1 MIRTAINGFGRIGR
15 HAFKAAWGRKN
26 LEIVAVNDPAL
37 LPWKKLK
44 IDVVIESTGRFTK
57 KEEAAKHLAA
67 GAKKVIISAPGKGDD
82 IQTYVLGVNADKYR
96 GESILDNASCT
107 TNCAAPV
114 MLVLEKSFG
123 VEKAFM
129 STVHAYTQDQNL
141 QDGPHKDLR
150 R

>member
-96 GESILDNASCT
+96 GEPILGYGSFPYNFPS
-107 TNCAAPV
+107 PLIPL
-114 MLVLEKSFG
+114 LVK
-123 VEKAFM
+123 
-129 STVHAYTQDQNL
+129 
-141 QDGPHKDLR
+141 
-150 R
+150 